1 MMKII
6 RRILSRVFGLRGDS
20 QPENTEHLKELYFR
34 YATDYYVTARFAY
47 FARSMPTAG
56 NLFHHAIELYLKGSL
71 THELNEKR
79 RKNLGHRLKR
89 IWRKFKQSISE
100 PQLDRF
106 NAVIAAL
113 DNFES
118 IRYPEKTARLGAGIG
133 FSLSAPAPTL
143 LDSKDTTPQYTII
156 VNQIDELV
164 AELVQ
169 TSLLN
174 PRSLEVGLSDDG
186 KTYLKRDNTA
196 AIW

>member
-1 MMKII
+1 MKII
-6 RRILSRVFGLRGDS
+6 RRILGRAFGVREDS

-34 YATDYYVTARFAY
+34 YATDYYVAARFAY

-71 THELNEKR
+71 THELNEKG